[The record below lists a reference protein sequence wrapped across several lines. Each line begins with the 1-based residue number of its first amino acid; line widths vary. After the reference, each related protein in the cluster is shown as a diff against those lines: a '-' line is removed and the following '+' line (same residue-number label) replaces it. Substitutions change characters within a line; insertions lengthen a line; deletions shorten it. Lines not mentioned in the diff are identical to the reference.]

1 MTYETNQSTNRPI
14 SPSNWSQGLA
24 RTRRSNLSSKKHG
37 SVLEQ
42 MVARQAAPDKAA
54 RALLDKAIEG
64 QLTRKGTMYNSD
76 MSGSAA
82 RPTEQPQLPFHWS
95 T

>member
-1 MTYETNQSTNRPI
+1 VTCETNQSTNRPI
-14 SPSNWSQGLA
+14 FPSDWSQA
-24 RTRRSNLSSKKHG
+24 RTRRSNLSSNEHG
-37 SVLEQ
+37 SVLEK
-42 MVARQAAPDKAA
+42 MVARQAAPDKVA
-54 RALLDKAIEG
+54 RARLDKAIEG
-64 QLTRKGTMYNSD
+64 QLTKKGTMYNSD